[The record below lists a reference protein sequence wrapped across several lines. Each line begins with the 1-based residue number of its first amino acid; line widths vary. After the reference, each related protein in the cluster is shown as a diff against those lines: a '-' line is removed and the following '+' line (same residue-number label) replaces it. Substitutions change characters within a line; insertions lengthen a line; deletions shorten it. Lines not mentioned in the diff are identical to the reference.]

1 MQPAASTRLRLLRAG
16 VDIGGT
22 KTDAVLIDGN
32 GTVVDREHRA
42 SGFGREA
49 VLTTAVGAATRLAER
64 NGIRVDQLASVGVG
78 IPGMVDACGVVG
90 HAVNLGIKELDVRA
104 ELSRR
109 LGTGVRVENDVNAAA
124 IGAHRL
130 LGREARSTTA
140 SLAYLNL
147 GTGLA
152 AGIVLN
158 GRLWRGSSGVA
169 GEIGHIPSDPNGPLC
184 RCGQRGCLEAVASGY
199 GLSQRWPSADPV
211 PAVALFRAADAGESA
226 AVAARDGFLTGAASA
241 VRMLVA
247 AFDVD
252 TVVLGGGLSSLGER
266 LLSGMGQTFAEWS
279 ASSAFIASLNLADR
293 VQLVPDGTPVAALGA
308 AYIGQGDPG
317 RPEAQ

>member
-1 MQPAASTRLRLLRAG
+1 MQPAANTRHRLLRAG
-16 VDIGGT
+16 IDIGGT
-22 KTDAVLIDGN
+22 KTDAVLIDDI
-32 GTVVDREHRA
+32 GTVVDRERTA

-49 VLTTAVGAATRLAER
+49 VLTTALGTATRLAER
-64 NGIRVDQLASVGVG
+64 NGIQVDQLASVGVG
-78 IPGMVDACGVVG
+78 IPGMVDASGVVG
-90 HAVNLGIKELDVRA
+90 HAVNLGIMELDVRA

-109 LGTGVRVENDVNAAA
+109 LGTDVLVENDVNAAA
-124 IGAHRL
+124 IGAYRL
-130 LGREARSTTA
+130 LGREAGSKTA

-169 GEIGHIPSDPNGPLC
+169 GEIGHIPTDPNGPLC

-211 PAVALFRAADAGESA
+211 PAIALFCAADAGESA

-241 VRMLVA
+241 VRLLVA

-252 TVVLGGGLSSLGER
+252 TVVLGGGLSALGEP
-266 LLSGMGQTFAEWS
+266 LLSGMRRTFAEWS

-293 VQLVPDGTPVAALGA
+293 VQLVPDDTPVAALGA
-308 AYIGQGDPG
+308 AYIGQGDPV
-317 RPEAQ
+317 RPGAR